1 MTLVPATKSSQL
13 ASRWQPASL
22 DAAKRDLNDNQKRR
36 LRRGVLFPVLAFLGV
51 IGLLVAGAYYT
62 ATEVD
67 KQQQRTTG
75 APTTDQK

>member
-1 MTLVPATKSSQL
+1 MPTPI
-13 ASRWQPASL
+13 

-51 IGLLVAGAYYT
+51 IGLLVA
-62 ATEVD
+62 ELD
-67 KQQQRTTG
+67 QQQRTTG

>member
-1 MTLVPATKSSQL
+1 MPTPI
-13 ASRWQPASL
+13 

-51 IGLLVAGAYYT
+51 ICLLVAGTYYT

-67 KQQQRTTG
+67 QQQRKTG